1 MAAEFD
7 FDKLMAAAQEA
18 VSNPA
23 AAAKTSTESLLV
35 NPAAAAPAPAP
46 KPPLAPA
53 PLAEAAP
60 APKPPLAPAPKWPLD
75 AAPKT
80 PPHEVPPP
88 WRATPSSATAAK
100 TRPRGPATVPDPRV
114 ATIGNK
120 YKLIGGQWQQVQ
132 SDRPI
137 SSAEKAGVVFPAV
150 PPAVRPVAPS
160 KAGRVA
166 PRVVAPPAKVASVEA
181 VVAPPAK
188 VASVEAVVS
197 VAAPEEAAPAPAP
210 VETPAPAQA
219 PATAA
224 AAAKTAACPFKALG
238 IPLPPP
244 AVVRP
249 VAALDADAAQRSIGK
264 RHGPRGTNENSQWHT
279 AMHRA
284 KLEGPKALC
293 EFYRAWPK
301 PLKKQKTEPDA

>member
-1 MAAEFD
+1 MHSVRARTHASALSLIHVHVQAHSMSICHASHQLLKLPHARSHSHRGRVKPMAAEFD

-160 KAGRVA
+160 KSGGVA
-166 PRVVAPPAKVASVEA
+166 RN
-181 VVAPPAK
+181 
-188 VASVEAVVS
+188 
-197 VAAPEEAAPAPAP
+197 
-210 VETPAPAQA
+210 
-219 PATAA
+219 
-224 AAAKTAACPFKALG
+224 C
-238 IPLPPP
+238 
-244 AVVRP
+244 
-249 VAALDADAAQRSIGK
+249 
-264 RHGPRGTNENSQWHT
+264 
-279 AMHRA
+279 
-284 KLEGPKALC
+284 
-293 EFYRAWPK
+293 
-301 PLKKQKTEPDA
+301 